1 MLYLNCKGGVV
12 MNKDILIDVT
22 LEQLKKLSE
31 KVQDLYV
38 DLNATRKTLEHFHK
52 EVEEDTD
59 NEETTIED
67 EIMSAL
73 KDIIDEKSFKNVN
86 VKVVKVD
93 EKDE

>member
-1 MLYLNCKGGVV
+1 MKDKEILDNVLIDLNSLAEKAT
-12 MNKDILIDVT
+12 DILSEIYA
-22 LEQLKKLSE
+22 LEQTIKCF
-31 KVQDLYV
+31 
-38 DLNATRKTLEHFHK
+38 RKEENK
-52 EVEEDTD
+52 EEP
-59 NEETTIED
+59 TIED

>member
-1 MLYLNCKGGVV
+1 MKDKEILDNVLIELNSLAK
-12 MNKDILIDVT
+12 KATDLLSEIYA
-22 LEQLKKLSE
+22 LEQTIRLF
-31 KVQDLYV
+31 
-38 DLNATRKTLEHFHK
+38 RK
-52 EVEEDTD
+52 EE
-59 NEETTIED
+59 NKEETTIED

>member
-1 MLYLNCKGGVV
+1 MKDKEILDNVLIELNILAK
-12 MNKDILIDVT
+12 KATDILSEIYA
-22 LEQLKKLSE
+22 LEQTIKHF
-31 KVQDLYV
+31 
-38 DLNATRKTLEHFHK
+38 RK
-52 EVEEDTD
+52 EE
-59 NEETTIED
+59 NKEETTIED

>member
-1 MLYLNCKGGVV
+1 

-22 LEQLKKLSE
+22 LEQLDKLSE

-59 NEETTIED
+59 KEEATIED

-73 KDIIDEKSFKNVN
+73 KDIIDEKSFKNVS

>member
-1 MLYLNCKGGVV
+1 

-22 LEQLKKLSE
+22 LEQLEKLSE

-73 KDIIDEKSFKNVN
+73 KDIIDEKSFKNVS

>member
-1 MLYLNCKGGVV
+1 
-12 MNKDILIDVT
+12 MNKDILIDVILGQ
-22 LEQLKKLSE
+22 LEKLSE
-31 KVQDLYV
+31 KAQDLYV
-38 DLNATRKTLEHFHK
+38 DLNATRKTLEHFYK

-73 KDIIDEKSFKNVN
+73 KDIIDEKPFKNVS

>member
-1 MLYLNCKGGVV
+1 MKDKEILDNVLIELNSLAK
-12 MNKDILIDVT
+12 KATDILSEIYA
-22 LEQLKKLSE
+22 LEQTIRLF
-31 KVQDLYV
+31 
-38 DLNATRKTLEHFHK
+38 RK
-52 EVEEDTD
+52 EE
-59 NEETTIED
+59 NKEETTIED

>member
-1 MLYLNCKGGVV
+1 

-22 LEQLKKLSE
+22 LEQLEKLSE

-38 DLNATRKTLEHFHK
+38 DLNATRKTLEHFYK

-73 KDIIDEKSFKNVN
+73 KDIIDEKSFKNVS